1 MVINANSR
9 EFECIR
15 LLIYSRFFCFLYLD
29 YFLGMFCKTQRYSY
43 NLVQVLKEKQI
54 KS

>member
-15 LLIYSRFFCFLYLD
+15 LLIYSRFFLFPLSRL
-29 YFLGMFCKTQRYSY
+29 FSR
-43 NLVQVLKEKQI
+43 NVLQNSAIQLQSGSSINRKAN
-54 KS
+54 